1 MEKIN
6 GKERGDEKATT
17 KQYKCIMAIARNC
30 GLTRKE
36 VEELANKTAN
46 KQINELSKEEASK
59 LIEKLEEIEF
69 VKYKFAIR
77 EIWREIARI
86 KEKLGF

>member
-1 MEKIN
+1 MVKIN

-36 VEELANKTAN
+36 VEELANAHFK
-46 KQINELSKEEASK
+46 K
-59 LIEKLEEIEF
+59 
-69 VKYKFAIR
+69 R
-77 EIWREIARI
+77 
-86 KEKLGF
+86 